1 MGRARAAQDRCSRDR
16 PQLACYSAVYVTLQV
31 AMDIADAFKLPA
43 SKVVHVKVCITFAI
57 WTCTKGVMQDNA
69 CLRW

>member
-1 MGRARAAQDRCSRDR
+1 M
-16 PQLACYSAVYVTLQV
+16 YVTLQV